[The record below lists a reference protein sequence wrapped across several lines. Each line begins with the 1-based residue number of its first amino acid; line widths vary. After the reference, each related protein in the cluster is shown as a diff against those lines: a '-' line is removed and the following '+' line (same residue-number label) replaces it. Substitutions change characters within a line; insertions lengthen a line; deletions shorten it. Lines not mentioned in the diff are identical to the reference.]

1 MKRIVCSLLLMMGL
15 ATTMPAQVL
24 WIESADHYSK
34 PKSLDLSAVDSVI
47 FRYAQVRTYKNGAM
61 TNHKFSDFLG
71 YTGDGKS
78 VAMSFKEP
86 DQRLIWK
93 PSTSDNNYNN
103 DYTNPESQWSFKR
116 SKESEHWIVYWDK
129 CFGDDPNAST
139 VPSNLRVN
147 VDDLLMKA
155 EQFYAT
161 NVDKLKMADLGEN
174 KSRLDEYKM
183 IIHLLY
189 DDGWTAV
196 GSGYDDMV
204 GALWVTPST
213 CHPVGSTIAHETG
226 HCFQYQVACDYR
238 KSGVSN
244 YTQRGWRYGF
254 GSNGSGGN
262 AFWEQCAQWQAMQD
276 YPSEAFGYHCAVWL
290 MNYHRHVC
298 HEWMRYASY
307 WWQYQLVEK
316 HGYEAYGQLWRGSR
330 YPEDPL
336 ETYTRLFCDG
346 NWDTFWDE
354 YFDYAT
360 KLQNYQFEAV
370 HQYLSSNYSARQYS
384 TKLFRNDDDTY
395 QVAYASCPET
405 SGVNFIRLTGFTQ
418 GSEIKVHFT
427 GMNPGDALHASD
439 PGKSW
444 NADPAE
450 GANANKF
457 TKVTKYNT
465 AGKAADRGWHYAFVA
480 VTGSGVNSTTT
491 VSEVCKD
498 AEGDITFTVPQGTIV
513 LSLCVVATPKNYTR
527 HAWDETDINDAQ
539 WPYRVSF
546 EGCKPTTAQVGS

>member
-129 CFGDDPNAST
+129 RFGDDPNAST

-307 WWQYQLVEK
+307 WW
-316 HGYEAYGQLWRGSR
+316 
-330 YPEDPL
+330 
-336 ETYTRLFCDG
+336 
-346 NWDTFWDE
+346 
-354 YFDYAT
+354 
-360 KLQNYQFEAV
+360 
-370 HQYLSSNYSARQYS
+370 
-384 TKLFRNDDDTY
+384 
-395 QVAYASCPET
+395 
-405 SGVNFIRLTGFTQ
+405 
-418 GSEIKVHFT
+418 
-427 GMNPGDALHASD
+427 
-439 PGKSW
+439 
-444 NADPAE
+444 
-450 GANANKF
+450 
-457 TKVTKYNT
+457 
-465 AGKAADRGWHYAFVA
+465 
-480 VTGSGVNSTTT
+480 
-491 VSEVCKD
+491 
-498 AEGDITFTVPQGTIV
+498 
-513 LSLCVVATPKNYTR
+513 
-527 HAWDETDINDAQ
+527 
-539 WPYRVSF
+539 PY
-546 EGCKPTTAQVGS
+546 

>member
-71 YTGDGKS
+71 YTGDEKS

-129 CFGDDPNAST
+129 RFGDDPNAST

-238 KSGVSN
+238 KSGISN

-307 WWQYQLVEK
+307 WWPYQLVEK
-316 HGYEAYGQLWRGSR
+316 HGYEAY
-330 YPEDPL
+330 
-336 ETYTRLFCDG
+336 
-346 NWDTFWDE
+346 
-354 YFDYAT
+354 
-360 KLQNYQFEAV
+360 
-370 HQYLSSNYSARQYS
+370 
-384 TKLFRNDDDTY
+384 
-395 QVAYASCPET
+395 
-405 SGVNFIRLTGFTQ
+405 
-418 GSEIKVHFT
+418 
-427 GMNPGDALHASD
+427 
-439 PGKSW
+439 
-444 NADPAE
+444 
-450 GANANKF
+450 
-457 TKVTKYNT
+457 
-465 AGKAADRGWHYAFVA
+465 
-480 VTGSGVNSTTT
+480 
-491 VSEVCKD
+491 
-498 AEGDITFTVPQGTIV
+498 
-513 LSLCVVATPKNYTR
+513 
-527 HAWDETDINDAQ
+527 
-539 WPYRVSF
+539 
-546 EGCKPTTAQVGS
+546 